1 VLLAPD
7 PTPYDLRW
15 RMFGVR
21 IRVHPLFWV
30 VAALLGF
37 EWSKVG
43 FPFLLLWV
51 ACVFVSVLWHELGH
65 VFMGRLFGSPGHIV
79 LFSFGGLAI
88 GSGDV
93 PRRYQRV
100 LVSAAGPLAQLLL
113 LVPIAVALNQID
125 GVPFGW
131 EMLIPYRGE
140 EAAVLGLKMLAQIN
154 LFWPLLNLLPI
165 WPLDGGQITREVC
178 EGASEE
184 RGRVVSLGI
193 SAAVSGVLAA
203 HVLLA
208 MQGHPLIP
216 GLEWL
221 SGLYM
226 GIFFAL
232 FCVSSFQALQ
242 AEKSR
247 RRPGGWDD
255 DLPPWE
261 R

>member
-30 VAALLGF
+30 MAALIGF
-37 EWSKVG
+37 FWTRFG
-43 FPFLLLWV
+43 FQYWLLWV
-51 ACVFVSVLWHELGH
+51 GCVFVSVLLHELGH

-93 PRRYQRV
+93 PRRHQRV

-113 LVPIAVALNQID
+113 VAPL
-125 GVPFGW
+125 
-131 EMLIPYRGE
+131 
-140 EAAVLGLKMLAQIN
+140 VLGLMQLGTSFGWDLLVPYRDEDALVLVLKMLLEIN

-165 WPLDGGQITREVC
+165 YPLDGGQITREVC
-178 EGASEE
+178 EGASPE

-193 SAAVSGVLAA
+193 SAVVSG
-203 HVLLA
+203 LLA
-208 MQGHPLIP
+208 VNSLTVALTEKPLIP
-216 GLEWL
+216 YLEVL
-221 SGLYM
+221 GSFYM

-242 AEKSR
+242 AEQSR